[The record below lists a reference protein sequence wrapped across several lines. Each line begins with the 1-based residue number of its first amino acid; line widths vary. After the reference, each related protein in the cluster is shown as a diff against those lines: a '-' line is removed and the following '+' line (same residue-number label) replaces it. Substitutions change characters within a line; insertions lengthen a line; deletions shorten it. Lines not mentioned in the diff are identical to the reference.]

1 MKELRKD
8 LRFYIKVL
16 ESSLR
21 DHKTLDMKTIAF
33 TIGCVLFCILV
44 DMIATFFLGFNY
56 INDIALVVG
65 TLIYIKFYLRP
76 QRKEFENLLELHT
89 KEKDLEELKE
99 NVAKLEARRN
109 KLIEKTERKNK

>member
-8 LRFYIKVL
+8 LRFYIMVL

-33 TIGCVLFCILV
+33 AIGCVLFCILV
-44 DMIATFFLGFNY
+44 DIIATFFLGFNY

-76 QRKEFENLLELHT
+76 ERKEFENLLE
-89 KEKDLEELKE
+89 
-99 NVAKLEARRN
+99 
-109 KLIEKTERKNK
+109 KTERKNK